1 MKSNNEKKI
10 KYMYLSILDNLCT
23 SYKDQITDYYRKI
36 IPLIISLL
44 PDKEEISI
52 ESKRKII
59 SCLRHIGDTLSNY
72 MSIVI
77 PKLTNYLMSLINK
90 MKLIF
95 YNRNSNNLV
104 NNNQENLSES
114 KFNYITNFFS
124 SIFGINNIFF

>member
-1 MKSNNEKKI
+1 
-10 KYMYLSILDNLCT
+10 
-23 SYKDQITDYYRKI
+23 
-36 IPLIISLL
+36 
-44 PDKEEISI
+44 
-52 ESKRKII
+52 
-59 SCLRHIGDTLSNY
+59 
-72 MSIVI
+72 MSMVI

-124 SIFGINNIFF
+124 SIFGINNNTKNENDKDNIYNISGTNNILNSVNLLGKFISIFYHKYLSLLIIVIL